1 MKNFIRKIW
10 DAIVSLISKVPYDKL
25 LHFIVGLIVAAFFVI
40 ALKWAGWE
48 ALLVAVAVGAL
59 KELFDWLTTE
69 KVEWWDAVATV
80 IGGLVILIFW
90 LIGIWWN

>member
-40 ALKWAGWE
+40 SLKLAGWE

-90 LIGIWWN
+90 LLGIWWN

>member
-48 ALLVAVAVGAL
+48 ALLVAVAVAAL

-69 KVEWWDAVATV
+69 KVEWWDGISTV

-90 LIGIWWN
+90 LLGIWWN

>member
-90 LIGIWWN
+90 LLGIWWN

>member
-48 ALLVAVAVGAL
+48 ALLVTVAVGAL

-90 LIGIWWN
+90 LLGIWWN

>member
-1 MKNFIRKIW
+1 MKEFIRKIW
-10 DAIVSLISKVPYDKL
+10 DAIVSLISKGPYDKL

-48 ALLVAVAVGAL
+48 ALLVAVAVAAL

-69 KVEWWDAVATV
+69 KVEWWDGISTV

-90 LIGIWWN
+90 LLGILWN